1 MCFVWCCLIGEA
13 LNGFVVVVLFLAFS
27 FCHLCLWGLWLP
39 KPALY
44 FPTSFFDHPGW
55 QKRILSLGCRIIAFI
70 LGEGRKMALKIPSYW
85 NQVLD
90 SIRIVVFWTETALLK
105 KRIDSVFDPQVS
117 LFILQFLPHH
127 WVSCWLHPLQLC
139 LRFSMIK
146 KPVSGLGM

>member
-44 FPTSFFDHPGW
+44 FPTSFFD
-55 QKRILSLGCRIIAFI
+55 KRECFPLDVESLPSS
-70 LGEGRKMALKIPSYW
+70 LVKVGRWLWKFRLIG
-85 NQVLD
+85 
-90 SIRIVVFWTETALLK
+90 IRFWTPSVLWCSELKTALLK

-117 LFILQFLPHH
+117 LFILQILPHH

-139 LRFSMIK
+139 LHFSMIK